1 MKSYFFCIFNNI
13 FLYLSH
19 VDLLIVQSRAK
30 GAIIVI
36 LISNLSSKG
45 RPEENVVVLLLLLRN
60 KDETSKS
67 NNESDAEEEARNICA
82 NVGSRGGST
91 KPQRLGEQADLSD

>member
-19 VDLLIVQSRAK
+19 VDLRTCCRAK

-67 NNESDAEEEARNICA
+67 NNESDAEEEARNSCA
-82 NVGSRGGST
+82 NVGSRGGSK